1 MAGSSHGAHP
11 MGLIPCRL
19 VASRQ
24 LLCTLL
30 SSLPYCMSSGANG
43 CEVGIIEAEAE
54 VEASA
59 KGRGRGKGSRDS
71 LNMFRKS
78 RRNILGLSNWGHVA
92 PRTSILSH
100 CKC

>member
-1 MAGSSHGAHP
+1 MLLPLEAAEWPAHP
-11 MGLIPCRL
+11 MGLSYARHCECRL

-54 VEASA
+54 VEANA
-59 KGRGRGKGSRDS
+59 KGRGRGKGSRDF
-71 LNMFRKS
+71 LNTF
-78 RRNILGLSNWGHVA
+78 
-92 PRTSILSH
+92 
-100 CKC
+100 